1 MQKYRLKFRV
11 GDIFSPDDNVSQI
24 IISLF
29 MIFNDLMYVRK
40 KHLAEL
46 EENSP
51 YSEGRSFYLFRL
63 SCSHLKEAVKKLYNL
78 SKKPEFKKIYEKLPN
93 KAKLSFEQFQNEY
106 TPWKGSFAEQVL
118 AKIRNSFFHYMY
130 DNDIESALKKISN
143 NDSEI
148 ILGEKFGDVYFN
160 VADEVVANHFTKQIE
175 EAGVTLKKAFERIA
189 DMIGY
194 FDDFLN
200 YFVDIYFE
208 IYAEGKYTKEKI

>member
-1 MQKYRLKFRV
+1 MQKYRIKFRV

-24 IISLF
+24 VISLL

-46 EENSP
+46 KEDSP
-51 YSEGRSFYLFRL
+51 YSEGRAFYLFRL
-63 SCSHLKEAVKKLYNL
+63 SCSHLREAVKKLYNL

-93 KAKLSFEQFQNEY
+93 KAKLSFEQFQEEY
-106 TPWKGSFAEQVL
+106 TPWEGSFVSRVL
-118 AKIRNSFFHYMY
+118 VKIRDSFFHYMY
-130 DNDIESALKKISN
+130 DNDIESALNEKN
-143 NDSEI
+143 NYDSEI
-148 ILGEKFGDVYFN
+148 ILGEKLGDVYFK

-175 EAGVTLKKAFERIA
+175 EAGETLKRAFERIG

-194 FDDFLN
+194 FDDFFN

-208 IYAEGKYTKEKI
+208 TYAEGKYTKEKI